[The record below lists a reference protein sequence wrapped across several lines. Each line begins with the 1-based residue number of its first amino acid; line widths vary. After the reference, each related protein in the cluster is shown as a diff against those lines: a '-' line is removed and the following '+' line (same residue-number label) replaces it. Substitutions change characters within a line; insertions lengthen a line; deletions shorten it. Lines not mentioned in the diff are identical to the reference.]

1 MCKANPATKL
11 RRSGWTMLELLAS
24 LALAA
29 LASVAVMGVLGS
41 LAAERDLH
49 AERAAVEPWRRQLAE
64 QLRWDLAHAERYAW
78 SERQLVL
85 AGPASR
91 DPVTKLPLHRP
102 CEIVYESRTI
112 GPRAWLVRTERQT
125 DEPTNQNV
133 FGELVLP
140 DVVEVLLVPWRD
152 EEDDEFPT
160 SQAMRQRSRDQA
172 REHPAGAV
180 PDRVRCSLWSASALV
195 HEEVLLRH

>member
-1 MCKANPATKL
+1 MCREKPATDH

-29 LASVAVMGVLGS
+29 LASVAVIGVLGP

-49 AERAAVEPWRRQLAE
+49 AERAAVEPWRRQLAG
-64 QLRWDLAHAERYAW
+64 QLRWDLAHANQYAW

-85 AGPASR
+85 VGPASR

-112 GPRAWLVRTERQT
+112 GPRKWLVRTERHT

-133 FGELVLP
+133 FCELVLP
-140 DVVEVLLVPWRD
+140 DVVEVLLVPWQP
-152 EEDDEFPT
+152 EEDDELT
-160 SQAMRQRSRDQA
+160 ASQALRKRRRDQA
-172 REHPAGAV
+172 QENSTGAV
-180 PDRVRCSLWSASALV
+180 PDRIRCSLWSASQLV
-195 HEEVLLRH
+195 HEEVYFRH